1 MDQPARPAAVSL
13 AHSTAMHLI
22 SDSLA
27 DRQDE
32 RVPDGPLEF
41 PVVIVSLA
49 GMPGVRFSGVFA
61 GAHVRCA
68 LS

>member
-1 MDQPARPAAVSL
+1 MDQPARPAAVGL
-13 AHSTAMHLI
+13 AHSTAMGLV

-41 PVVIVSLA
+41 PVMIASLA
-49 GMPGVRFSGVFA
+49 SVPGFRFADILA
-61 GAHVRCA
+61 GAHLRCA